1 MKNKKK
7 RNKERKGAKVPKKTK
22 MERVKNSP
30 YYVEYWLNGEVE
42 LKPINET
49 NYYDACERA
58 FDILK
63 TEKDL
68 KLKRDE
74 SIKLVDNR
82 RKLDYRLK
90 WKKHPPLSGDGGYFT
105 NFELEESQEDKKET
119 EVKPVTHFKVKYGL
133 PLTVFAFGMLM
144 ILIPWFLNV
153 IGLSQEEFFKKE
165 MLKNKYL
172 WFVVV
177 LIYGI
182 VSTFAKAEGMKSAK
196 SRGSILCYNF
206 ILDSPIWLGAIMT
219 MSVFYETNAFGDK
232 ICMRIGAGLI
242 IFILLVLRLGINYTT
257 EVDKYYKDK
266 FNKKS

>member
-1 MKNKKK
+1 MKKK
-7 RNKERKGAKVPKKTK
+7 KIRNEERKGGKVPKITK
-22 MERVKNSP
+22 LERVKNSP

-58 FDILK
+58 FEILK
-63 TEKDL
+63 NEKDL
-68 KLKRDE
+68 KLKKDA

-82 RKLDYRLK
+82 KTLEYSLK

-105 NFELEESQEDKKET
+105 NFELGSQEDKKET
-119 EVKPVTHFKVKYGL
+119 EVKPETHFIRKYGI

-153 IGLSQEEFFKKE
+153 IGLSEEEFFKEE
-165 MLKNKYL
+165 MLKNKYY
-172 WFVVV
+172 WFVVA
-177 LIYGI
+177 LFYGI
-182 VSTFAKAEGMKSAK
+182 VSSFAKAEGMKSAK
-196 SRGSILCYNF
+196 SRGSILYYNF

-232 ICMRIGAGLI
+232 ICMKIGAGLI
-242 IFILLVLRLGINYTT
+242 VFILLVFRLAINYTT